1 MTAALVSE
9 GKDGKRNSTGG
20 TAMMGLVQL
29 FVSLVV
35 LAMGAHMALRPSD
48 YGKGRRRLTVPP
60 VVVRLIG
67 VGIVLLG
74 CALLYQSALFPAGR

>member
-1 MTAALVSE
+1 
-9 GKDGKRNSTGG
+9 
-20 TAMMGLVQL
+20 MMGLVQL

-35 LAMGAHMALRPSD
+35 LAMGVHMALRPLD

-67 VGIVLLG
+67 LGIVLLG
-74 CALLYQSALFPAGR
+74 CALLYQCAKFLTGG